1 MSNETV
7 HLISSLE
14 QERASR
20 ADLKTIKRDYW
31 GIEAAIHSRLDESFD
46 EDRSRVRNRRSAL
59 VLGMFRRLAVSI
71 VVPWIAE
78 AQKKR
83 KRTSTRDFFDY
94 LKEEKGRRSFD
105 LVTSKIPTSWKKS

>member
-7 HLISSLE
+7 HLISSLD
-14 QERASR
+14 QESASS

-83 KRTSTRDFFDY
+83 KRTSTRDFFDH
-94 LKEEKGRRSFD
+94 LKAEKGRRAFD
-105 LVTSKIPTSWKKS
+105 LMTAKKPTAWKN